1 MKHNG
6 YAGTLTMDLNRLL
19 KVFPG
24 IALTWVCF
32 LVAAC
37 CVRLTEARIGYF
49 WHITDI
55 HLDTYY
61 TTKGDIFRSCWLTEH
76 HSNTAN
82 AKRPGQYGDYM
93 CDSPWSLLESATQA
107 MKSKQGDNVE
117 FVLWTG
123 DGLSHSAKRMHD
135 TKRLDVL
142 RNITELMSR
151 TFPSQFVFPVLG
163 HEDGSANY
171 EQLGDL
177 WRHWLPLEALQT
189 FEKGG
194 YYTIEQTKSRL
205 RIIALN
211 TNYMRHDPKYSQSHS
226 SAVKQRP
233 DGSYHYPMGG
243 GGGVGGGHYGGDHHS
258 MGKHYHGR
266 DGSSPSSSSG
276 YLYSD
281 RRNGYGAS
289 SGNVGNL
296 PDSGLVG
303 HASALSGSSNHES
316 EKQWEWLEEVLAK
329 SSRNKETV
337 YIVGHIP
344 PGSDERHI
352 GHTIPFGHSSFTEK
366 NNARYLRLVKRY
378 SSIIQGQFFG
388 HLHSDSFR
396 VVYNEVGKPVSWMM
410 IAPSISPRRSSESNN
425 PAMRLYKFDTD
436 TGQVLDYTQ
445 YYLDLEQAN
454 LLEEAAWQPEYN
466 LTTYYY
472 GLSEVSAVALHNL
485 ADRFNNADD
494 AQFMKYYRANSVRH
508 ATGTCEG
515 VCLLNHY
522 CAITRLDYR
531 DFRTCL
537 ETAAKA
543 LASKNGSPGLLGGGN
558 TASTLLYRLVAVT
571 TSTLLIQQLQL
582 LLLQTPGWRSSLPLA
597 AVACWFSLADTFINF
612 ISCVAST
619 VASTASSAAV
629 ASAAAAVAATTAAT
643 AAATA
648 VTGAVPAPATAPA
661 SSATGSFMVFG
672 HARHTGKTTPTD
684 LPLVSALS
692 TGTGVCL
699 GRRRDRKD
707 VVQRV
712 TMMADG
718 DEQWAGMAPS
728 HRRTV

>member
-6 YAGTLTMDLNRLL
+6 YPGTLTMDLNRLL

-32 LVAAC
+32 LVAVC

-49 WHITDI
+49 WHITDL

-82 AKRPGQYGDYM
+82 AKRPGPYGDYM

-135 TKRLDVL
+135 SKRLDVL

-163 HEDGSANY
+163 HEDGSANF

-233 DGSYHYPMGG
+233 DGSYHYPA
-243 GGGVGGGHYGGDHHS
+243 GGHYSDHHGI
-258 MGKHYHGR
+258 GKHYHGR
-266 DGSSPSSSSG
+266 DGSASSG

-281 RRNGYGAS
+281 RRSGYGS
-289 SGNVGNL
+289 SSNVADG
-296 PDSGLVG
+296 GLVG
-303 HASALSGSSNHES
+303 HASALSGSSSHES

-352 GHTIPFGHSSFTEK
+352 GHMMPFGHSSFTEK

-396 VVYNEVGKPVSWMM
+396 VVYNEVGSFNG
-410 IAPSISPRRSSESNN
+410 RR
-425 PAMRLYKFDTD
+425 
-436 TGQVLDYTQ
+436 TQ
-445 YYLDLEQAN
+445 PCA
-454 LLEEAAWQPEYN
+454 
-466 LTTYYY
+466 
-472 GLSEVSAVALHNL
+472 G
-485 ADRFNNADD
+485 
-494 AQFMKYYRANSVRH
+494 YYRANSVRH

-531 DFRTCL
+531 DFQICL

-543 LASKNGSPGLLGGGN
+543 LASKNGAPTGPATGRLL
-558 TASTLLYRLVAVT
+558 LAVGPA
-571 TSTLLIQQLQL
+571 LLIL
-582 LLLQTPGWRSSLPLA
+582 LLTCCLPVDRTPHRTL
-597 AVACWFSLADTFINF
+597 VDTLINF
-612 ISCVAST
+612 ISC
-619 VASTASSAAV
+619 ASSI
-629 ASAAAAVAATTAAT
+629 ASAVAVAALAAT
-643 AAATA
+643 SKAL
-648 VTGAVPAPATAPA
+648 AVPLGSVLICLLALRPGTITGHHSQRATVEA
-661 SSATGSFMVFG
+661 SGESGS
-672 HARHTGKTTPTD
+672 PT
-684 LPLVSALS
+684 
-692 TGTGVCL
+692 
-699 GRRRDRKD
+699 
-707 VVQRV
+707 
-712 TMMADG
+712 
-718 DEQWAGMAPS
+718 
-728 HRRTV
+728 RTV

>member
-6 YAGTLTMDLNRLL
+6 YPGTLTMDLHRLL

-32 LVAAC
+32 LVAVC

-49 WHITDI
+49 WHITDL

-82 AKRPGQYGDYM
+82 AKRPGPYGDYM

-135 TKRLDVL
+135 SKRLDVL

-163 HEDGSANY
+163 HEDGSANF

-233 DGSYHYPMGG
+233 DGSYHYPA
-243 GGGVGGGHYGGDHHS
+243 GGHYADHHGI
-258 MGKHYHGR
+258 GKHYHGR
-266 DGSSPSSSSG
+266 DGSASSG

-281 RRNGYGAS
+281 RRSGYGS
-289 SGNVGNL
+289 SSNV
-296 PDSGLVG
+296 PDGGLVG
-303 HASALSGSSNHES
+303 HASALSGSSSHES

-352 GHTIPFGHSSFTEK
+352 GHMMPFGHSSFTEK

-410 IAPSISPRRSSESNN
+410 IAPSISPRRSGESNN

-454 LLEEAAWQPEYN
+454 KLEEAVWQPEYN

-472 GLSEVSAVALHNL
+472 GLSDVSSVALHNL

-531 DFRTCL
+531 DFQICL

-543 LASKNGSPGLLGGGN
+543 LASKNGAPTGLPRPTTGRLLLAAGPALLILLLTCCAGGLPVDR
-558 TASTLLYRLVAVT
+558 TPHSTLLVD
-571 TSTLLIQQLQL
+571 TL
-582 LLLQTPGWRSSLPLA
+582 
-597 AVACWFSLADTFINF
+597 INF
-612 ISCVAST
+612 ISCASSI
-619 VASTASSAAV
+619 ASAAV
-629 ASAAAAVAATTAAT
+629 LAALAATSKAVAVPLGSALICLLALRPGTSEGVGHSQDHGAAIGSSIALPLSAA
-643 AAATA
+643 
-648 VTGAVPAPATAPA
+648 
-661 SSATGSFMVFG
+661 S
-672 HARHTGKTTPTD
+672 
-684 LPLVSALS
+684 
-692 TGTGVCL
+692 
-699 GRRRDRKD
+699 
-707 VVQRV
+707 
-712 TMMADG
+712 DG
-718 DEQWAGMAPS
+718 
-728 HRRTV
+728 